1 MGVGLHFA
9 EGRDSPGTRP
19 RVSERCSK
27 AADGGLKG
35 AKAGR
40 VALATAGVAR
50 MLDEPSGAN
59 LCQGMATGAGKGET
73 A

>member
-1 MGVGLHFA
+1 MGIGLHFA
-9 EGRDSPGTRP
+9 EGRDSPSTGP

-27 AADGGLKG
+27 AADGALKG
-35 AKAGR
+35 AKSGR

-50 MLDEPSGAN
+50 MLDTPSGAN
-59 LCQGMATGAGKGET
+59 LYRAAAVGAGKGET